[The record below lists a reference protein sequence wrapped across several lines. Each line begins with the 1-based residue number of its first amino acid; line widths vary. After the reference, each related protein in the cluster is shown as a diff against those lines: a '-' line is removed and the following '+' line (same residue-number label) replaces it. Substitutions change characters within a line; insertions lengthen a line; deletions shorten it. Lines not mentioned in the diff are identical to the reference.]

1 MKYSKLG
8 KSDLLVSEIGIGC
21 MSLTGGDLE
30 KNRYVV
36 QQAYDAGINY
46 FDTADMYEKGQNETM
61 LGDAVKSFRD
71 KVVLATK
78 VGNSWK
84 ADGSGWE
91 WKPSKEYIL
100 REVDSSLSRLKTDYI
115 DLYQLHGG
123 TKEDPMDEI
132 VEAFERLVQSG
143 KIRYY
148 GISSIRPNV
157 FLEYAQ
163 KSAIVSNMMQYSLL
177 DRRPEPYFAELS
189 SAGVGVVARG
199 SLAQGL
205 LVDKPAKPY
214 LEGAIEDVVVT
225 QNNVAQM
232 AKSKHISSQA
242 VALSYVLSQAA
253 VTSAIV
259 GVRTTQQ
266 LEDLLVAKNELA
278 RFSPQELSQLREGI
292 GEVAYREHL

>member
-278 RFSPQELSQLREGI
+278 RFSPEELSQLCEGI
-292 GEVAYREHL
+292 GEIAYREHL